1 MKKPQVRRRE
11 ILEQMA
17 GIERME
23 RGHLS
28 EEYRG
33 DGQASGQLGPYF
45 KHQVWEGGSNRS
57 QRVPSEEVAALRK
70 AIEGYEC
77 FERLAGEY
85 VDLTVAMTR
94 EERGDLDS
102 KKNARRWKGHAIR
115 RRRRS

>member
-1 MKKPQVRRRE
+1 MKQPQVRRRE

-33 DGQASGQLGPYF
+33 GSQGAGQLGPYF
-45 KHQVWEGGSNRS
+45 KHQVWEGRSNRS
-57 QRVPSEEVAALRK
+57 RRVRSEEVAALRQ

-85 VDLTVAMTR
+85 VDLTVAITR
-94 EERGDLDS
+94 EESGDLDS
-102 KKNARRWKGHAIR
+102 KKKAREWRGRAIR